1 MGSTLS
7 TDIVDRLRGEILN
20 GVMSPGG
27 RLRPDDLRSRY
38 DVSLT
43 PVREALMR
51 LAAEGLVIAED
62 QRGFRVAPVSREN
75 LIEVGELRRSLE
87 CLALRHAIERG
98 DLEWEAAVVAAEH
111 RLAALTSRR
120 RSEKPEID
128 DNWERCHRAYH
139 LALISSCGMPLLLNF
154 CRTLHDMSDRYR
166 RMFLTTTRQVDRSEE
181 HAMIANAARAR
192 DAARAV
198 DLLEKHIG
206 FTENLVLEAYDASVA
221 KAAKAK
227 AAEV

>member
-7 TDIVDRLRGEILN
+7 TDIVDRIRGEILKGTMLP
-20 GVMSPGG
+20 GV
-27 RLRPDDLRSRY
+27 RLSPDDLRTRY

-51 LAAEGLVIAED
+51 LAAEGLVVAED

-75 LIEVGELRRSLE
+75 LIEVSELRRSLE

-98 DLEWEAAVVAAEH
+98 DLEWETAIVAAQH

-120 RSEKPEID
+120 RGDKPEIND
-128 DNWERCHRAYH
+128 QWEQCHRAYH
-139 LALISSCGMPLLLNF
+139 MALISSCGMPLLLNF

-166 RMFLTTTRQVDRSEE
+166 RMFLTTTRQVDRSRE
-181 HAMIANAARAR
+181 HEMIANAARER
-192 DAARAV
+192 DVERAV
-198 DLLEKHIG
+198 KLLDKHIT
-206 FTENLVLEAYDASVA
+206 FTETLVLDAYDAATGKTGERKKVR
-221 KAAKAK
+221 
-227 AAEV
+227 